1 MLKSV
6 LLVINSWHSSI
17 YYTHSTVT
25 PMEGCT
31 QKRRNNKCVF
41 VCVKDENVWCSNWVC
56 VCVNENMTQQQS
68 AVNCIVCAPCILPQ
82 PLIIFT
88 FFTPHIWIRRQRLMR
103 AASAPSGCGAVIF
116 LLRESR
122 RKKKG
127 GVRGE
132 RGKESER
139 GCRCSKKPAAEKWQ
153 GLREREMKE
162 YRYGE
167 RWGLIS
173 REKSEGGVETNRW
186 RKGWGWRDWKL
197 RAITEKEGDTERKQ
211 KTRAARS
218 SFSRFAP
225 ICVFSCLLWQLKAVS
240 HRWDLLSVKTSH
252 ENALIIES
260 FYEREREKG
269 GEGRVCGPSEWGRGR
284 ASVVNLSTSPGGRE
298 GKLW

>member
-1 MLKSV
+1 M
-6 LLVINSWHSSI
+6 
-17 YYTHSTVT
+17 
-25 PMEGCT
+25 
-31 QKRRNNKCVF
+31 
-41 VCVKDENVWCSNWVC
+41 
-56 VCVNENMTQQQS
+56 
-68 AVNCIVCAPCILPQ
+68 
-82 PLIIFT
+82 
-88 FFTPHIWIRRQRLMR
+88 
-103 AASAPSGCGAVIF
+103 
-116 LLRESR
+116 
-122 RKKKG
+122 
-127 GVRGE
+127 RGE

-186 RKGWGWRDWKL
+186 RKGCGRRDWKL